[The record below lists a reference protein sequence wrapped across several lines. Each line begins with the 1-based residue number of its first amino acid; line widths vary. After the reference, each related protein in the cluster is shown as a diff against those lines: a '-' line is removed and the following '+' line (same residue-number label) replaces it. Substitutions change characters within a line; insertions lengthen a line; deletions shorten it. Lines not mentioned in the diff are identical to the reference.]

1 MVQSTNFPLSTYSLP
16 AYGGWDAVSSKV
28 KELGLDG
35 LEVIAD
41 PDNLADD
48 IPASLVAGYHM
59 QFYPD
64 WVDFYRENK
73 AALIRKFGS
82 LEFAADFYRCKTP
95 QDLIQVFSNDLALG
109 VRLGTPYMVFHVSDV
124 SLEEGYTYQWE
135 HTDYEVLDAALEV
148 INEILRGVEPTF
160 DFLVEN
166 QWWPGLT
173 FTEPEKTEYLLSRID
188 YPKVGIML
196 DTGHLMNTDWK
207 IQSQW
212 EGIKYILKMIDKHGE
227 LSKRIY
233 GLHFHQSVSGAYCRK
248 TVGKLPEDFPLNYYD
263 EFSRNYAHILQIDRH
278 RPWTEEECVM
288 ILGRVQPK
296 YLTHEI
302 SGSVY
307 RGRECAIQK
316 QIRTIKRG
324 HLWGLNSLTV
334 SEMEERRTRARQ
346 KPEPTENW
354 FLDHVVRGIC

>member
-1 MVQSTNFPLSTYSLP
+1 MVQSTNFPLSAYSLQ

-48 IPASLVAGYHM
+48 IPLSLVAGYHM

-95 QDLIQVFSNDLALG
+95 QNLIQVFRNDLALG

-148 INEILRGVEPTF
+148 INETLRGVEPTF

-166 QWWPGLT
+166 QWWPGFT
-173 FTEPEKTEYLLSRID
+173 FTEPEKTEYLLSHID
-188 YPKVGIML
+188 YPRVGIML
-196 DTGHLMNTDWK
+196 DTGHLMNTNWH
-207 IQSQW
+207 IRSQW
-212 EGIKYILKMIDKHGE
+212 EGIRYILDMIEKHGE

-233 GLHFHQSVSGAYCRK
+233 GMHFHQSVSGAYCRK

-263 EFSRNYAHILQIDRH
+263 EFSRNYAVILQIDRH
-278 RPWTEEECVM
+278 RPWTDEECVR
-288 ILGRVQPK
+288 IVERVQPL
-296 YLTHEI
+296 YLTHEL
-302 SGSVY
+302 SGNVY
-307 RGRECAIQK
+307 RGRASAIRSQMNVLH
-316 QIRTIKRG
+316 RG
-324 HLWGLNSLTV
+324 YIQELHKLTDEQSV
-334 SEMEERRTRARQ
+334 ERRTRRREKSKA
-346 KPEPTENW
+346 TGNA
-354 FLDHVVRGIC
+354 FLNRFRYSW